1 MQADQLVPIS
11 DENVGGIVASLGI
24 VKVEVDCGEDLV
36 QGVDDLVL
44 PAQP

>member
-24 VKVEVDCGEDLV
+24 VKVEVDCGKDLV